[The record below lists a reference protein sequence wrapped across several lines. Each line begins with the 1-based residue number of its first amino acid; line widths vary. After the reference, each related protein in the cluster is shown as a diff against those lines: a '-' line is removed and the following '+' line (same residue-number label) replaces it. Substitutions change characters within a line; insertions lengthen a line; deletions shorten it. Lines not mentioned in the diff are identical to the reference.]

1 MLNKDLSQGKSSSNI
16 TTFHPFPH
24 TSISVTF
31 NIDQVE
37 VWGIG
42 PQPDLEQEKKNA
54 QPRRPNWNIT
64 SGDQADLDDI
74 VSQIIT

>member
-1 MLNKDLSQGKSSSNI
+1 MLNKDLSQGNSSNNV
-16 TTFHPFPH
+16 TTFHSFPH
-24 TSISVTF
+24 TSISSTF

-42 PQPDLEQEKKNA
+42 PQSDLEQEKKRA

-64 SGDQADLDDI
+64 SGVGQADEDDI
-74 VSQIIT
+74 VS